1 MNRWEDEQGA
11 ALLIVLFMII
21 VFTMLGMAVLSASLG
36 GAVRTETKQRDVQS
50 LHLAEKALNEA
61 VAILKANLDG
71 EDVSVN
77 SITSQIEEILPTIK
91 GNIVSRG
98 TEFEEDPVINASV
111 SNSNPPI
118 VTVEATAIV
127 DGVRRKLE
135 QQITINT
142 YPDMLNY
149 AAGSEG
155 NLIINGSPYFLNGDL
170 YAGDKLKIKNEAN
183 YLYND
188 PNEKSEP
195 ARFPFLDGRAFVQ
208 SFDKF
213 TYCDGKNG
221 AINCTNNN
229 YVPISST
236 SDSGVT
242 TIPVV
247 LSTEKD
253 NVQFKSQE
261 SFVQLNMDES
271 FIDKVTEA
279 LHGDGAIRTLVKNKY
294 YASIPTL
301 ISYIDDSLPESQKLP
316 SLPLNASEEDA
327 NEYASKLQTFINTI
341 NDSELGGITVLY
353 KGNFNMGVG
362 GSFSQLLYTNNA
374 KGSRTGRLSNSS
386 PCLETYC
393 NSNWFIIDGDLNI
406 EPSTNLSPI
415 QIRGN
420 ILVTGNV
427 NMNGN
432 TDIDATI
439 FSLSNYQAT
448 TSNSKASVVASK
460 SSTGV
465 EISDSSIRGLDDKE
479 LLLMSK
485 GKILITRVNSFKDL
499 PATGYDLTNKQL
511 DRLDAFFY
519 TEDGA
524 ELYGVGSVFW
534 IKGGF
539 FARGDLTINALRGNT
554 HELVGSDGLS
564 YIDFATGQ
572 SNLNE
577 KLSRFVIEYNKD
589 IFTNQNVGLPRVRG
603 INLKTS
609 KKVQTH

>member
-1 MNRWEDEQGA
+1 MNRWKDEQGA

-36 GAVRTETKQRDVQS
+36 GAIRTETKQRDVQS

-71 EDVSVN
+71 EDISPDAI
-77 SITSQIEEILPTIK
+77 SYQIRDEILPIIN
-91 GNIVSRG
+91 GNIME
-98 TEFEEDPVINASV
+98 TDYQEKPVINASV
-111 SNSNPPI
+111 SGNPP
-118 VTVEATAIV
+118 VVLVEATATV
-127 DGVRRKLE
+127 NGVKRTLK

-155 NLIINGSPYFLNGDL
+155 NLILNGSPYFLNGDL

-188 PNEKSEP
+188 PNEKSESTK
-195 ARFPFLDGRAFVQ
+195 FPVLNGRAFVQ

-221 AINCTNNN
+221 TIDCTNN
-229 YVPISST
+229 YMSISHT

-242 TIPVV
+242 TIPVI
-247 LSTEKD
+247 LNTEKD
-253 NVQFKSQE
+253 NVQFKSKE

-279 LHGDGAIRTLVKNKY
+279 LHGDSALRTLVQRKY
-294 YASIPTL
+294 YESIPNL
-301 ISYIDDSLPESQKLP
+301 ITYIDDSLPEPQKLP
-316 SLPLNASEEDA
+316 SLPLNPEVDDVK
-327 NEYASKLQTFINTI
+327 NYNTRLQTFIDTI
-341 NDSELGGITVLY
+341 NTFELGGITVLY
-353 KGNFNMGVG
+353 KGNFNMGIG
-362 GSFSQLLYTNNA
+362 GTFSQLIYTPDA
-374 KGSRTGRLSNSS
+374 KGSRTGHLSNAA

-406 EPSTNLSPI
+406 EPTADNSPI
-415 QIRGN
+415 KIRGN

-427 NMNGN
+427 NIQGN
-432 TDIDATI
+432 VDIDATI

-448 TSNSKASVVASK
+448 SSDSKAGVVPLK
-460 SSTGV
+460 ITTGV
-465 EISDSSIRGLDDKE
+465 EISDASIKGLNNKE

-485 GKILITRVNSFKDL
+485 GKILITRVNSFKPL
-499 PATGYDLTNKQL
+499 PSSGYPSTSDDIT
-511 DRLDAFFY
+511 RLDAFFY
-519 TEDGA
+519 TEDDA

-554 HELVGSDGLS
+554 EPDINSKIVAL
-564 YIDFATGQ
+564 GQ
-572 SNLNE
+572 TNDE
-577 KLSRFVIEYNKD
+577 KFSRFIIDYKQD

>member
-1 MNRWEDEQGA
+1 MNRWKDEQGA

-36 GAVRTETKQRDVQS
+36 GAVRTETKQKDVQS

-61 VAILKANLDG
+61 VALLKANLDG
-71 EDVSVN
+71 QDISADAISE
-77 SITSQIEEILPTIK
+77 QINLILPIIK
-91 GNIVSRG
+91 QNIVSRG
-98 TEFEEDPVINASV
+98 TEFQENPVISASV
-111 SNSNPPI
+111 SGNPPI
-118 VTVEATAIV
+118 VFVEATATV
-127 DGVRRKLE
+127 DGVKRKLE

-188 PNEKSEP
+188 PIEKSEP
-195 ARFPFLDGRAFVQ
+195 ARFPFLDGKAFVQ

-221 AINCTNNN
+221 AFNCNSNSN
-229 YVPISST
+229 YVPISHT
-236 SDSGVT
+236 SNSGLT

-247 LSTEKD
+247 LSTQKD

-271 FIDKVTEA
+271 FIDKITEA
-279 LHGDGAIRTLVKNKY
+279 LHGDSASRTIVKNKY
-294 YASIPTL
+294 YASIPNL
-301 ISYIDDSLPESQKLP
+301 ITYIDDSLPESQKLP
-316 SLPLNASEEDA
+316 NFPLNASDEEV
-327 NEYASKLQTFINTI
+327 NEYKSKLQTFVDTI
-341 NDSELGGITVLY
+341 NSDEIGGITVLY

-362 GSFSQLLYTNNA
+362 GGFSQLLYTTGA
-374 KGSRTGRLSNSS
+374 KGSRTGHLSNVA
-386 PCLETYC
+386 PCQETYC

-406 EPSTNLSPI
+406 EPTADKSPI
-415 QIRGN
+415 KIRGN

-427 NMNGN
+427 NIQGKV
-432 TDIDATI
+432 DIDATI

-448 TSNSKASVVASK
+448 QSNSKASVVASK
-460 SSTGV
+460 IATGV
-465 EISDSSIRGLDDKE
+465 EISDASIKGLNNKE

-499 PATGYDLTNKQL
+499 PTSGYPSTNS
-511 DRLDAFFY
+511 DIARLDAFFY
-519 TEDGA
+519 TEDDA

-539 FARGDLTINALRGNT
+539 FARGDLTINAVRGNT
-554 HELVGSDGLS
+554 DEINSS
-564 YIDFATGQ
+564 IIFAPGQ
-572 SNLNE
+572 SIIDKE
-577 KLSRFVIEYNKD
+577 FSRFVIEYNED

-609 KKVQTH
+609 KKVQTHAK